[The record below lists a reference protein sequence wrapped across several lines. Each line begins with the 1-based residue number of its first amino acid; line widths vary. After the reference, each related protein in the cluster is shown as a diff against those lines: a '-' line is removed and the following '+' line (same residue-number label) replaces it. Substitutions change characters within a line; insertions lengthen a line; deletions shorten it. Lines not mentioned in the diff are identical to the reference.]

1 MGMQIISAGTNP
13 HSEFSSL
20 ASAGAHVCEETWFLA
35 QKLHGVLEVR
45 M

>member
-1 MGMQIISAGTNP
+1 MQITSAGTSP
-13 HSEFSSL
+13 LSEFSSL
-20 ASAGAHVCEETWFLA
+20 ASVGAGMHEEICFLA